1 MSLEK
6 LQVLEA
12 EMIYKAI
19 EYANNYHKCRVCREK
34 SRVFIMKSLEVMM
47 VLNNVDADI
56 DLIVAGALLEAY
68 DESIESRDRLRDE
81 FGEEIANLIFG
92 YQGLREVAWN
102 DRVMAECNR
111 LAEATKRE
119 KILALADI
127 VVKQRQLYL
136 GYSRTI
142 GDYWSKLDVP
152 YEASAKYYSNV
163 QDALY
168 DLEFDENLRSLY
180 WEMVNTYKDLFV
192 KYYFD
197 EKQFCL
203 YQVSADGVKTFKT
216 SDDMAWLKFDDD
228 LPNDV
233 ICIPRDLAERVE
245 DDWDNK
251 REPVNYDCMN

>member
-1 MSLEK
+1 MRLE
-6 LQVLEA
+6 QFQIQEA
-12 EMIYKAI
+12 KRIYKAI
-19 EYANNYHKCRVCREK
+19 KYANHYHLCRICKES
-34 SRVFIMKSLEVMM
+34 SRAFIIKPLEVLQ
-47 VLNNVDADI
+47 VLSNIDADI
-56 DLIVAGALLEAY
+56 DIIVAGILLEAF
-68 DESIESRDRLRDE
+68 DESIESKNRLRDE
-81 FGEEIANLIFG
+81 FGEKVANLIFG

-203 YQVSADGVKTFKT
+203 YQVSADGVKTYKT